1 MGCVVAVRNSLRA
14 LEGIQQVTV
23 DPEEGTAVVDYV
35 ESQVSIPT
43 MTRATT
49 DIGFPSS
56 IADDSASQVEC

>member
-23 DPEEGTAVVDYV
+23 DLEEGTAVVDYV
-35 ESQVSIPT
+35 ESQVSITT

-56 IADDSASQVEC
+56 IVIDSELQAEC